1 MLLLN
6 ITGSFFNASD
16 LNSQQAMHQAMHLII
31 IGVRYFLDISVIT
44 FIKCSFFTL
53 KLPDDKGS
61 RKRCLEN
68 SILDNL

>member
-1 MLLLN
+1 MFHHDLRRFPRKRNNVMLLVN

-44 FIKCSFFTL
+44 FIKCSFL
-53 KLPDDKGS
+53 H
-61 RKRCLEN
+61 
-68 SILDNL
+68 

>member
-31 IGVRYFLDISVIT
+31 NGVRYFLDISVIT
-44 FIKCSFFTL
+44 FIKCSFL
-53 KLPDDKGS
+53 H
-61 RKRCLEN
+61 
-68 SILDNL
+68 